1 MLRWSG
7 FPLAVA
13 LGLSLL
19 AGGSPPD
26 LLAQEP
32 ARSDTLL
39 VDSTRVRQLPEIKV
53 SVTRTEEPLSR
64 APYGIGVL
72 DRQAIQRGQQT
83 IGLDEALNNLPGVVV
98 SNRYNFSLDQRIS
111 IRGFGSR
118 SNFGV
123 RGLKILLDGVPQ
135 TLPDGQSQLSNVDF
149 ANLGRIEVLKGA
161 SSSLY
166 GNASGGVIALS
177 SEPAAPGPFAQ
188 RVRVQGGTGE
198 QPDDDFYK
206 WQSWTSGRSGAV
218 SGTLSLSQFKTDG
231 FRQHSAAETRLLNA
245 GVDWVASGSTLATFR
260 FGVADDPQ
268 AQNPGA
274 LTFAEYLASSDS
286 AAPNNIRRGA
296 DKDVDQEQLS
306 IGVRHFDASG
316 NEYSVVAF
324 GVLRDLRNPVAT
336 PPDVDPAPNAGTF
349 IDIGRVVGGIRLS
362 GTHHLGTA
370 PQSPRLSV
378 GTDAQLMRD
387 NRQHFRSVD
396 GAPTSTI
403 FVGQR
408 EKVSE
413 IGPFAQLVWP
423 LGARSEWLVNAGAR
437 FDWVRFDVLDH
448 YFGDGTDDSGAHTMS
463 ALSGN
468 VGVSWAY
475 QDRFVPYIN
484 VSTSFE
490 TPTTTELRNRP
501 GTSGGFNESLKPQRA
516 VNYEIGARGQPIPHL
531 SYTVAF
537 FLGRITDAIVQF
549 QEIGGS
555 AFFQNAGKT
564 HNDGA
569 EIGLSVTPVSWL
581 TLTGA
586 YTYSHFR
593 FADYKVVNGTV
604 IDTLDGNRLPGV
616 PEHFW
621 RLGLRSSFGR
631 GFFVDADHT
640 ISSSL
645 LADDANTVGVD
656 AWGAGVTNLRV
667 GWSGEAG
674 TMQLSPFVGVNNLW
688 NRKYISAVT
697 ANATAARYF
706 EPAARRILYVGAEIG
721 YRTAAR
727 SQPSASPS
735 QE

>member
-1 MLRWSG
+1 MRRWWIALIVA
-7 FPLAVA
+7 PL
-13 LGLSLL
+13 GPSLL
-19 AGGSPPD
+19 AVGSPSI
-26 LLAQEP
+26 LLGQEP
-32 ARSDTLL
+32 SRADTLGL
-39 VDSTRVRQLPEIKV
+39 DSSKVRRLPEIKV
-53 SVTRTEEPLSR
+53 SVTRTEEPLTR
-64 APYGIGVL
+64 VPYSVGVL

-166 GNASGGVIALS
+166 GNASGGVIALT

-188 RVRVQGGTGE
+188 RVRAQGGTGE
-198 QPDDDFYK
+198 EPNDDFYK
-206 WQSWTSGRSGAV
+206 WQSWTSGRSGPV

-231 FRQHSAAETRLLNA
+231 FRQHSAAEARLLNA
-245 GVDWVASGSTLATFR
+245 GVDWVASGSTQATFR
-260 FGVADDPQ
+260 FSVADDPK
-268 AQNPGA
+268 AENPGA
-274 LTFAEYLASSDS
+274 LTLSEYLAKEDS
-286 AAPNNIRRGA
+286 AAPNNLRRDA

-306 IGVRHFDASG
+306 IGVRHFDAAG
-316 NEYSVVAF
+316 NEYSVVGF
-324 GVLRDLRNPVAT
+324 GVLRNLKNPVAT
-336 PPDVDPAPNAGTF
+336 PPDIDPAPNAGTF
-349 IDIGRVVGGIRLS
+349 IDIGRVVGGLRLS
-362 GTHHLGTA
+362 GAHRLASGSQA
-370 PQSPRLSV
+370 PRLTV

-387 NRQHFRSVD
+387 NRRHFRSLD
-396 GAPTSTI
+396 GAPTTTI
-403 FVGQR
+403 FVDQR
-408 EKVSE
+408 EIVAE
-413 IGPFAQLVWP
+413 LGPFAQVVWP
-423 LGARSEWLVNAGAR
+423 LGKRSEWLINAGTR
-437 FDWVRFDVLDH
+437 YDWVRFDVQDH

-468 VGVSWAY
+468 VGVSWAL
-475 QDRFVPYIN
+475 QDQFVPYVN

-490 TPTTTELRNRP
+490 TPTTTELRNQP
-501 GTSGGFNESLKPQRA
+501 GASGGFNEGLKPQRA
-516 VNYEIGARGQPIPHL
+516 VNYEIGARGHPVPQL
-531 SYTVAF
+531 SYSAAF

-569 EIGLSVTPVSWL
+569 EIGISITPVSGI
-581 TLTGA
+581 TITGA

-593 FADYKVVNGTV
+593 FADYKVVTPEKV
-604 IDTLDGNRLPGV
+604 DTLDGNRLPAV
-616 PEHFW
+616 PDHFW
-621 RLGLRSSFGR
+621 RFGVRSTFGP
-631 GFFVDADHT
+631 GFFVDADQT
-640 ISSSL
+640 ISSSVV
-645 LADDANTVGVD
+645 ADDANLVYVD

-674 TMQLSPFVGVNNLW
+674 AMQLVPFVGVNNLW

-697 ANATAARYF
+697 TNAIAGRFF
-706 EPAARRILYVGAEIG
+706 EPAARRVLYLGAEIG
-721 YRTAAR
+721 YRAAPPP
-727 SQPSASPS
+727 QP
-735 QE
+735 